1 MPRISAENLEAHRA
15 ETTDRLLDAWSGLVL
30 ERGYD
35 GVSLADV
42 AKRIGLARTAVY
54 NYFADREELLFA
66 WTDREVKRTLDLLQR
81 RLTELD
87 TAVEKLHEFVV
98 IELESFEASHLPQGQ
113 EVVHFLGADVWQRFM
128 EHVQPVEAILRD
140 ILDEGVATGEFEDAP
155 VDQTLPMVMACIGAE
170 RGPLAAGKASVEE
183 ATERVMS
190 FLERAL
196 VTRDGRPRRRGR

>member
-15 ETTDRLLDAWSGLVL
+15 ETTDRLLDAWSELVL

-54 NYFADREELLFA
+54 NYFSDREELLFA
-66 WTDREVKRTLDLLQR
+66 WTDREVTRTMEVLAE
-81 RLTELD
+81 RLTTVD
-87 TAVEKLHEFVV
+87 SAVDKLHEFVV

-113 EVVHFLGADVWQRFM
+113 EVVHFLGPDVWKRFM
-128 EHVQPVEAILRD
+128 AHVEPVEAILRE
-140 ILDEGVATGEFEDAP
+140 ILQEGFESGEFEDADI
-155 VDQTLPMVMACIGAE
+155 DQTLPMVMACVGAE
-170 RGPLAAGKASVEE
+170 RGPLAAGSATVKE

-196 VTRDGRPRRRGR
+196 LKPNGRAKRRRR

>member
-15 ETTDRLLDAWSGLVL
+15 ETTDRLLDAWSELVL

-54 NYFADREELLFA
+54 NYFSDREELLFA
-66 WTDREVKRTLDLLQR
+66 WTDREVTRTMDVLHG
-81 RLTELD
+81 RLATVD
-87 TAVEKLHEFVV
+87 SAVDKLHEFVV

-113 EVVHFLGADVWQRFM
+113 EVVHFLGPDVWQRFM
-128 EHVQPVEAILRD
+128 AHVEPVEAILRD
-140 ILDEGVATGEFEDAP
+140 ILQEGFESGEFEDADI
-155 VDQTLPMVMACIGAE
+155 DQTLPMVMACVGAE
-170 RGPLAAGKASVEE
+170 RGALAAGSATVKE
-183 ATERVMS
+183 ATERVLS

-196 VTRDGRPRRRGR
+196 LKPNGRAKRRRR

>member
-15 ETTDRLLDAWSGLVL
+15 ETTDRLLDAWSELVL

-54 NYFADREELLFA
+54 NYFSDREELLFA
-66 WTDREVKRTLDLLQR
+66 WTDREVKRTLEVLEK
-81 RLTELD
+81 RLAELGS
-87 TAVEKLHEFVV
+87 ALEKLHEFVV
-98 IELESFEASHLPQGQ
+98 VELESFEASHLPQGQ

-128 EHVQPVEAILRD
+128 EHVQPVEVMLREILE
-140 ILDEGVATGEFEDAP
+140 EGVDAGEFEDAP
-155 VDQTLPMVMACIGAE
+155 IDQTLPMVMACIGAE
-170 RGPLAAGKASVEE
+170 RGPLAAGKATVDE

-196 VTRDGRPRRRGR
+196 VTRNGRSRRRGR

>member
-15 ETTDRLLDAWSGLVL
+15 ETTDRLLDAWSELVL

-54 NYFADREELLFA
+54 NYFSDREELLFA
-66 WTDREVKRTLDLLQR
+66 WTDREVKRTLELLQK
-81 RLTELD
+81 RLAELD
-87 TAVEKLHEFVV
+87 SALEKLHEFVV
-98 IELESFEASHLPQGQ
+98 VELESFEASHLPQGQ
-113 EVVHFLGADVWQRFM
+113 EIVHFLGADVWQRFM
-128 EHVQPVEAILRD
+128 EHVQPVEVILRE
-140 ILDEGVATGEFEDAP
+140 ILEEGVEAGEFEDAP
-155 VDQTLPMVMACIGAE
+155 VEQTLPMVMACIGAE
-170 RGPLAAGKASVEE
+170 RGPLAAGKASVDE

-196 VTRDGRPRRRGR
+196 VTRNGRSRRRGR

>member
-15 ETTDRLLDAWSGLVL
+15 ETTDRLLDAWSELVL

-54 NYFADREELLFA
+54 NYFSDREELLFA

-81 RLTELD
+81 RLVELD
-87 TAVEKLHEFVV
+87 SALEKLHEFVV
-98 IELESFEASHLPQGQ
+98 VELESFEASHLPQGQ
-113 EVVHFLGADVWQRFM
+113 EVVHFLGSDVWQRFM
-128 EHVQPVEAILRD
+128 EHVQPVEAILRE
-140 ILDEGVATGEFEDAP
+140 ILEEGVEAGEFEDAP
-155 VDQTLPMVMACIGAE
+155 VEQTLPMVMACIGAE
-170 RGPLAAGKASVEE
+170 RGPLAAGKASVDE

-196 VTRDGRPRRRGR
+196 VTRNGRSRRRGR

>member
-15 ETTDRLLDAWSGLVL
+15 ETTDRLLDAWSELVL

-54 NYFADREELLFA
+54 NYFSDREELLFA
-66 WTDREVKRTLDLLQR
+66 WTDREVKRTLDLLQK

-87 TAVEKLHEFVV
+87 SALEKLHEFVV
-98 IELESFEASHLPQGQ
+98 VELESFEASHLPQGQ
-113 EVVHFLGADVWQRFM
+113 EIVHFLGADVWQRFM
-128 EHVQPVEAILRD
+128 EHVQPVEVILRE
-140 ILDEGVATGEFEDAP
+140 ILEEGVEAGEFEDAP
-155 VDQTLPMVMACIGAE
+155 VEQTLPMVMACIGAE
-170 RGPLAAGKASVEE
+170 RGPLAAGKASVDE

-196 VTRDGRPRRRGR
+196 VTRNGRSRRRGR